1 MATRP
6 FVLGVDLDGVVA
18 DFYAGLRPIAA
29 EWQGVPIDHLSSEV
43 SFNLWEWGFK
53 DQEDYQRLH
62 RFAVTRRQLF
72 LNLEPIPRAAAILR
86 RLSDKKVRIRIIT
99 NRLFIKYAHLEA
111 TSQTVEWLEK
121 HGIPYWDLC
130 FMAEKAAVGAD
141 LYLDDSLSNIETLRK
156 QGLKAIVFTN
166 STNRN
171 LPGPRASS
179 WDEVETLVLREMKKA
194 RDPRKGQ

>member
-1 MATRP
+1 MTTRP

-18 DFYAGLRPIAA
+18 DFYGSLRPIVA
-29 EWQGVPIDHLSSEV
+29 EWLGVPTESLPAEV
-43 SFNLWEWGFK
+43 SFGLEEWGFK
-53 DQEDYQRLH
+53 DPEDYQRLH

-72 LNLEPIPRAAAILR
+72 LKVEPIPRAAAVLR
-86 RLSDKKVRIRIIT
+86 RLSDRKVRIRIIT
-99 NRLFIKYAHLEA
+99 NRLFIKYAHLET

-130 FMAEKAAVGAD
+130 FMSEKAAVGAD
-141 LYLDDSLSNIETLRK
+141 LYLDDSPSNIEALRR

-171 LPGPRASS
+171 LPEPRVSS
-179 WDEVETLVLREMKKA
+179 WDEVEVLVLGEMRRAEAAKHS
-194 RDPRKGQ
+194 